1 MDKKIALLIDAE
13 NTSVRYLDTIMKEVK
28 QYGDTTF
35 QRMYGDFSNTMMS
48 EWTQKALEYA
58 IVPIHQNIYK
68 TGKNAADIMLVIDAM
83 DIMFQDNVDGF
94 CIVSSDSDFTRLA
107 NRLRESGKLVVGMG
121 KTSASKTF
129 ISACNEYKFLDRL
142 IEDENEIV
150 DEKNAIT
157 PINEVKAA
165 INRIVQAAESKGEY
179 ANLGSTK
186 SNILRQFPDFDERNY
201 GYTLFRKLVEAET
214 KFSLHQKGSSVYIV
228 RENMEFSE
236 VKVREYVLGLLENGK
251 MELGRLGNEVHKK
264 YPEFKYK
271 ELGFSTFKKYIS
283 SIDGVEIRNDKANQL
298 YVTIKPLK

>member
-28 QYGDTTF
+28 QYGDITF
-35 QRMYGDFSNTMMS
+35 QRMYGDFSNTKMFDWS
-48 EWTQKALEYA
+48 QKGLEYA
-58 IVPIHQNIYK
+58 IVPIHQSIYK

-83 DIMFQDNVDGF
+83 DIMFQNHVDGF

-157 PINEVKAA
+157 PISEVKSA

-186 SNILRQFPDFDERNY
+186 SNIQRQFPDFDERNY
-201 GYTLFRKLVEAET
+201 GYTLFRKLIEAET
-214 KFSLHQKGSSVYIV
+214 KFKLFQKGTSVYIV

-236 VKVREYVLGLLENGK
+236 IMVRDYVLGLLRNGK
-251 MELGRLGNEVHKK
+251 VELGRLGNEVHKK
-264 YPEFKYK
+264 FPEFKYK
-271 ELGFSTFKKYIS
+271 EFGFSTFKKYIS
-283 SIDGVEIRNDKANQL
+283 SFDGVEIKIGKANQL
-298 YVTIKPLK
+298 YASIK